1 MGDDFVGSADVDY
14 TSEEMTRSKTCY
26 VIINLLR
33 ILDYTSEEMTRS
45 KTPRTVAAVAMMG
58 LHLGR
63 IDEV

>member
-33 ILDYTSEEMTRS
+33 ILDYPSEEMTRS
-45 KTPRTVAAVAMMG
+45 KTAVDKRSSLFYG